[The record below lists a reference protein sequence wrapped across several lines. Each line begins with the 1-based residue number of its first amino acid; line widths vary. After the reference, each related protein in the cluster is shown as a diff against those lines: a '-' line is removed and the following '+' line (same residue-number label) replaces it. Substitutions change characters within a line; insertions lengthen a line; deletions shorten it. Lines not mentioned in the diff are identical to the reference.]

1 MMRSLTLRLA
11 LLAGL
16 WVAAGLGGAAWFVAG
31 IATAQIEAA
40 LEARL
45 GALLDSLAAAVEVD
59 EAGRAG
65 VARPPAGADFE
76 APFSGAYWQVTGPDG
91 GVATS
96 RSLWD
101 QSLPAASRGHAG
113 VLLRQAAGPRGE
125 PLLVAERD
133 LLLPDGAAP
142 LHIAVAL
149 SRAATMAEVARLR
162 RGLGFGFLL
171 LGVGLVAGVVLQVVV
186 GLAPLRRIRR
196 ALAEVRAGEREAL
209 AMPAP
214 SEIAPLVTEVDAL
227 IRQNRETVAMARTHL
242 GNLAHALKTPIAVL
256 RNALEAMPPA
266 IPVARAEAAALDRL
280 VQHHL
285 ARARSAAL
293 AAGTAEVA
301 PLALAEEVAQALRR
315 LFRDI
320 AIAVQGDARARL
332 RADAQDLTEM
342 LGNLMEN
349 ACQWA
354 GGAVT
359 VTIAAEGDAIRIA
372 VEDDGPG
379 LTPGLAVDEAMAR
392 GVRLDEAKPGSG
404 LGLAIVRDLAALA
417 GGSLELAEGAKG
429 GLRALLVLPRRG
441 AGATSGAGR

>member
-16 WVAAGLGGAAWFVAG
+16 WVTAGLGAAAWFVTD
-31 IATAQIEAA
+31 IAAAQIEAA

-45 GALLDSLAAAVEVD
+45 TGLLDSLAAAAEVD
-59 EAGRAG
+59 AAGRAAVSG
-65 VARPPAGADFE
+65 APAGADFE

-91 GVATS
+91 VAMTS

-101 QSLPAASRGHAG
+101 QSLPAMPEGREG
-113 VLLRQAAGPRGE
+113 VSVRRAAGPRGE
-125 PLLVAERD
+125 PLLIASRD
-133 LLLPDGAAP
+133 VVLPEAASP
-142 LHIAVAL
+142 LHLAVAL
-149 SRAATMAEVARLR
+149 SRAATLAELGRLR
-162 RGLGFGFLL
+162 QGLAIGFVL

-214 SEIAPLVTEVDAL
+214 AEIAPLVTEVDAL

-256 RNALEAMPPA
+256 RNALEATPPA
-266 IPVARAEAAALDRL
+266 LPVARTEAAALDRL

-293 AAGTAEVA
+293 AAGAPEVA
-301 PLALAEEVAQALRR
+301 PMALAEEVARALRR
-315 LFRDI
+315 LFPAI
-320 AIAVQGDARARL
+320 AIAVEGDAKARL

-354 GGAVT
+354 AGEVLVT
-359 VTIAAEGDAIRIA
+359 VEPRAEAIGIA

-379 LTPGLAVDEAMAR
+379 LPAGGAAEALAR
-392 GVRLDEAKPGSG
+392 GARLDEAKPGSG

-417 GGSLELAEGAKG
+417 GGSLVLEAGAKG
-429 GLRALLVLPRRG
+429 GLRALLLLPRRG
-441 AGATSGAGR
+441 AAATSGEAR

>member
-1 MMRSLTLRLA
+1 MRSLTLRLA
-11 LLAGL
+11 LLAGI

-31 IATAQIEAA
+31 IATAQMEAA
-40 LEARL
+40 LEVRL
-45 GALLDSLAAAVEVD
+45 GAALDSLAAALEVD
-59 EAGRAG
+59 AAGRAS
-65 VARPPAGADFE
+65 VPRAPSGADFE

-91 GVATS
+91 GVVTS

-101 QSLPAASRGHAG
+101 QSLPAAVRGYEG
-113 VLLRQAAGPRGE
+113 VLLRQAPGPRGE

-133 LLLPDGAAP
+133 VLLPDGAAP
-142 LHIAVAL
+142 LHVAVAL
-149 SRAATMAEVARLR
+149 SRAPTMAEVARLQ
-162 RGLGFGFLL
+162 GGLALGFLV
-171 LGVGLVAGVVLQVVV
+171 LGIGLVAGVVLQVVI

-196 ALAEVRAGEREAL
+196 ALAEVRAGSREAL

-214 SEIAPLVTEVDAL
+214 AEIAPLVAEVDAL

-256 RNALEAMPPA
+256 RNALEATPPA

-293 AAGTAEVA
+293 AATGAEVA
-301 PLALAEEVAQALRR
+301 PLALAEEVARALRR
-315 LFRDI
+315 LFRGI
-320 AIAVQGDARARL
+320 AITVAGDAQARL

-354 GGAVT
+354 GCGVT
-359 VTIAAEGDAIRIA
+359 VTIGAEGDAIAIA

-379 LTPGLAVDEAMAR
+379 LPEGGDAMAR

-417 GGSLELAEGAKG
+417 GGSLVLEQGAKG
-429 GLRALLVLPRRG
+429 GLRALLLLPRRG
-441 AGATSGAGR
+441 AAPTSGEAR